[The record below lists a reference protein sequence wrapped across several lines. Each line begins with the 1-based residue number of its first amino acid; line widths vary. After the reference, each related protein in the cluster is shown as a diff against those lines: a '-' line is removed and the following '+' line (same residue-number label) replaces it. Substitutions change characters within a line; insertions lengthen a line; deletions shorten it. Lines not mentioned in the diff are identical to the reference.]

1 MATQKTQIVYSVG
14 VSLDGF
20 IADANGGVD
29 WLHAAMVKGE
39 SYGLDEFFRSIDA
52 VLMGSATYE
61 KSLAMGGGFGSKMP
75 TWIFSSRPLK
85 AKSATVTSES
95 PATVVATLNARG
107 IKRAWLMGGGQLA
120 SSFLKAGL
128 IDEIS
133 FGLMPVVLGTGIPVF
148 AGGIEPTHLTL
159 AERKDY
165 KGGALGLTFK
175 PAAQTSSVPHKPSPR
190 PPRTPR

>member
-52 VLMGSATYE
+52 VLMGSRTYE

-75 TWIFSSRPLK
+75 TWIFSSRPLR
-85 AKSATVTSES
+85 AKGATVTSES
-95 PATVVATLNARG
+95 PAAVVAALNERG

-133 FGLMPVVLGTGIPVF
+133 FGLMPVVLGAGIPVF
-148 AGGIEPTHLTL
+148 AGGISPTHLKL
-159 AERKDY
+159 VHRKEY
-165 KGGALGLTFK
+165 KGGAMGLTFR
-175 PAAQTSSVPHKPSPR
+175 PAA
-190 PPRTPR
+190 